1 MAATVTELRLA
12 GVGPG
17 AVGQL
22 GDAGSDLAE
31 LMNDFEEQ
39 LAKGRVADRS
49 QLFQIALKAIEDAG
63 EASLAGKPILLLDVA
78 LPTKSERAFAIS
90 LINKAP
96 HAFRLRRPCVCQ

>member
-49 QLFQIALKAIEDAG
+49 QLFQDC
-63 EASLAGKPILLLDVA
+63 
-78 LPTKSERAFAIS
+78 T
-90 LINKAP
+90 
-96 HAFRLRRPCVCQ
+96 